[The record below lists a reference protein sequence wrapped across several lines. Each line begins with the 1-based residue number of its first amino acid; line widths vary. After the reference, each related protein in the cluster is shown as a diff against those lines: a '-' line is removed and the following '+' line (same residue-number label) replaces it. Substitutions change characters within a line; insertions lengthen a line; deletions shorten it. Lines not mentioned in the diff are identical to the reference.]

1 MPLSEHEQRLLDQIE
16 RALYAEDPKFASNVR
31 GARMRSLS
39 HRRRIQGIALF
50 LLGLL
55 LLVAGVVLPF
65 RPIGIP
71 VISVLGF
78 LVMFAGAVVVM
89 LVMAGARD
97 RRAHRH
103 PGKVEALWPSGWS
116 SGSVAASR
124 SISPEGALL
133 RAFAQ
138 YRAR

>member
-50 LLGLL
+50 VLGLL
-55 LLVAGVVLPF
+55 LLVAGVVLPV
-65 RPIGIP
+65 RPAGIP

-78 LVMFAGAVVVM
+78 LVMFAGAVVAVFS
-89 LVMAGARD
+89 
-97 RRAHRH
+97 RRAAGEGGRGASSD
-103 PGKVEALWPSGWS
+103 PS
-116 SGSVAASR
+116 SGGQGR
-124 SISPEGALL
+124 GTL
-133 RAFAQ
+133 AQ
-138 YRAR
+138 RMEQRFRRRFEEH